1 MYICIHIYITYI
13 RTYIPH
19 NYVED
24 PVVKITKATG
34 GCGNV
39 SVSWNA
45 TGNNYVCRVRVFNVT
60 LSFLSMDMMVF
71 ESARTTS
78 YRRSHSFTGLPYDTL
93 FNITVIGNNVLGAL
107 SDFAITSVRTMAFKG
122 AYVHTY
128 QYSCIYILYY
138 IRMYLMF
145 G

>member
-1 MYICIHIYITYI
+1 MYTYVIWLHAYIH
-13 RTYIPH
+13 TYIPH

-45 TGNNYVCRVRVFNVT
+45 TGNNYVCRVRVYNVT

-71 ESARTTS
+71 ESTHTTG
-78 YRRSHSFTGLPYDTL
+78 RLMSFTGLPYDTQ
-93 FNITVIGNNVLGAL
+93 FNITIIGNNVLGAL

-128 QYSCIYILYY
+128 VPV
-138 IRMYLMF
+138 
-145 G
+145 